1 MNPAELQKRIDSC
14 TTPED
19 MTFIA
24 LAYLDG
30 AVLRDPVAAESWLLR
45 AIDGDDPVW
54 SPAAM
59 GILARR
65 ILGKEQ
71 LFSPGELRALRR
83 RAEQAADREKVE
95 LEALLDLV

>member
-1 MNPAELQKRIDSC
+1 MNRETLQKRIDNC
-14 TTPED
+14 CTPED

-30 AVLRDPVAAESWLLR
+30 TVLRDPVAAESWLQR
-45 AIDGDDPVW
+45 AIDSDDPVW

-71 LFSPGELRALRR
+71 LFSPGELLALRD
-83 RAEQAADREKVE
+83 RASRASGREKEE
-95 LEALLDLV
+95 LDRLLELV